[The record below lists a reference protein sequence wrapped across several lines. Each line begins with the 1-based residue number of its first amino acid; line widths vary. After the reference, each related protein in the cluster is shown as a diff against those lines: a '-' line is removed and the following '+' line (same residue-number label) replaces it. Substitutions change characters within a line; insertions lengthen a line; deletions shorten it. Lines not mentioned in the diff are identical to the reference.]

1 MDKIIRIG
9 KIEDQDAI
17 RQGDLAEMSPDMRLA
32 SMVNMQSNF
41 LRWDLN
47 PRIKRTGNLKRKN
60 FKNVY

>member
-1 MDKIIRIG
+1 MNKTIRIG
-9 KIEDQDAI
+9 KVEDQDAI
-17 RQGDLAEMSPDMRLA
+17 RQGDIAKMSPNKRLA

-47 PRIKRTGNLKRKN
+47 PKIERIGNLKRKN